1 MAYRPRF
8 SNRLSMPR
16 TAKSIETLM
25 PRKEQSASM
34 PRKGPGE
41 TMPLKPCTK
50 VPKSSIE
57 ETSGTMLLQPC
68 DTIPTNSSKRRVK
81 SREVKEEVDKAERML
96 LKPCDTIPKKSS
108 KKSRVKSREA
118 EEVVDKVE
126 RMLLKP
132 CDTIPKNSSKKRRVK
147 SREAEEGVDKVER
160 MLLKS
165 CDMTPKNPSK
175 KRRVKSREVE
185 EEVDK
190 VERMLLKPCDT
201 IPKKASK
208 KRRVKSREAGEEV
221 EEVEKMLLKSCDMTP
236 KNSSKKMRVK
246 SREVE
251 EEVEE
256 DMDKVEK
263 MLLKLCDPI
272 PENSSKKTRVKSR
285 EVEEDLD
292 KVERE
297 EVSPIKIEVGE
308 HVDLKALLSSKNRS
322 FLVSPKDDEKVPV
335 SSLDGKYVLVC
346 CFFVPH
352 DKDEPTHPVCRSIEA
367 LYSELSRQGIADN
380 VKLVVVVKTATDSGV
395 ADFDRFFSKLS
406 VDCLA
411 IPFFDFESRDN
422 VCESLDL
429 CTLKLM
435 RTVACLAVHPDGKV
449 LQLGSSFLDE
459 YGARSFPFTQEHFE
473 SIDLEDEIIKLRL
486 RSIDSP
492 IFLGELLQCDSL
504 SQIGDE
510 NKSIPT
516 SDLDGMPVGLYL
528 CYDGFKEGFMPDL
541 QDIYQKCLDKGR
553 KFEIV
558 LVPLPFERHYNPKSF
573 CKRVRRYALKDSR
586 SSSWWTFPFNDKICR
601 TLWRIFHC
609 YPEDQLIILPHA
621 GRVGDLWGR
630 HVASF
635 YGIDAYPFTRDVIV
649 ERKVREL
656 RSVTLGQL
664 LGDTFMSDFHKK
676 NVLFFF
682 DRATCFSVYKSLYRR
697 LNEFQRELQVKYPD
711 VKVVFVPFE
720 PILSS
725 SKRKLSK
732 MGWHLLPPEVC
743 ESVIKHI
750 FMADA
755 YPDEGVCSTLATF
768 DKDGMILSRPV
779 CGRLPEKSTSIASLF
794 DDTLG
799 ADILKRMKNYMH

>member
-1 MAYRPRF
+1 
-8 SNRLSMPR
+8 MPR
-16 TAKSIETLM
+16 TAKSIETTM
-25 PRKEQSASM
+25 PRKEQSALM

-41 TMPLKPCTK
+41 TMLLK
-50 VPKSSIE
+50 
-57 ETSGTMLLQPC
+57 PC
-68 DTIPTNSSKRRVK
+68 DTILKNSSRKRRVK

-108 KKSRVKSREA
+108 KKSRVKSRE
-118 EEVVDKVE
+118 VNKLE

-165 CDMTPKNPSK
+165 CDMTPKNSSK

-185 EEVDK
+185 VEEDMDK
-190 VERMLLKPCDT
+190 VER
-201 IPKKASK
+201 
-208 KRRVKSREAGEEV
+208 
-221 EEVEKMLLKSCDMTP
+221 MLLKSCDMTP
-236 KNSSKKMRVK
+236 KNSSKKRRVK

-251 EEVEE
+251 EELEVEE

-272 PENSSKKTRVKSR
+272 PENSSKKTLVKSK

-308 HVDLKALLSSKNRS
+308 HVDLKALLSSKIRS

-367 LYSELSRQGIADN
+367 LYSELSLQGIADN
-380 VKLVVVVKTATDSGV
+380 VKLVVVVKMAPDSGIS
-395 ADFDRFFSKLS
+395 DFDRFFSKLS

-429 CTLKLM
+429 CTLECL
-435 RTVACLAVHPDGKV
+435 RTVPCLAVHPDGKV
-449 LQLGSSFLDE
+449 LQLCPFFLND

-473 SIDLEDEIIKLRL
+473 SINLEDEIIKLRL

-516 SDLDGMPVGLYL
+516 SDLDGVPVGLYL

-609 YPEDQLIILPHA
+609 YTEDQLIILPHA

-750 FMADA
+750 FMAEA

>member
-1 MAYRPRF
+1 
-8 SNRLSMPR
+8 MPR
-16 TAKSIETLM
+16 TAKSIETTM
-25 PRKEQSASM
+25 PRKEQSSLM
-34 PRKGPGE
+34 PRKGPG
-41 TMPLKPCTK
+41 
-50 VPKSSIE
+50 
-57 ETSGTMLLQPC
+57 
-68 DTIPTNSSKRRVK
+68 DTILKNSSRKRRVK

-96 LKPCDTIPKKSS
+96 LKPCETIPKKSS

-118 EEVVDKVE
+118 EEEVDKVE

-132 CDTIPKNSSKKRRVK
+132 CDTIPKNSSKKRRVKSREAEEEVDKVERMLLKPCDMTPKNSSKKRRVK

-165 CDMTPKNPSK
+165 CDMTPKNSSK

-185 EEVDK
+185 EE
-190 VERMLLKPCDT
+190 
-201 IPKKASK
+201 
-208 KRRVKSREAGEEV
+208 EV
-221 EEVEKMLLKSCDMTP
+221 E
-236 KNSSKKMRVK
+236 
-246 SREVE
+246 
-251 EEVEE
+251 EE

-272 PENSSKKTRVKSR
+272 PENSSKKAVIKSR

-435 RTVACLAVHPDGKV
+435 RTEACLAVHPDGKV
-449 LQLGSSFLDE
+449 LQLGSSFLDK

-516 SDLDGMPVGLYL
+516 SDLDGVPVGLYL

-609 YPEDQLIILPHA
+609 YTEDQLIILPHA
-621 GRVGDLWGR
+621 GRIGDLWGR

-649 ERKVREL
+649 ERKVRDL

-720 PILSS
+720 PILSA

-750 FMADA
+750 FMTEA